1 MSHSQEKLVSF
12 SCFTKTTKKYIHCVI
27 ELSLVA
33 IVLRL
38 LGLVN
43 PFIFQA
49 IIDRILPFQ
58 RAESLYAIVVLMI
71 AIMLFSTALSSLS
84 GYLGAYLANR
94 LTLEFGQRIY
104 THVLSLS
111 LPTLRRWQ
119 VGELFTRIGEVDTIR
134 VFFNWNHRN
143 NCAECF
149 VRHHLSRSTF
159 FYQSAIH
166 FHRSYFFTVTND
178 FFSIGRSLLAPPI
191 TPCFHS
197 ASCP

>member
-1 MSHSQEKLVSF
+1 MRNSPEKLVSF
-12 SCFTKTTKKYIHCVI
+12 SWFTKTTKKYIHYVI

-43 PFIFQA
+43 PFIFQV

-84 GYLGAYLANR
+84 GYLGAYLANW
-94 LTLEFGQRIY
+94 LTLEFARRIY

-111 LPTLRRWQ
+111 LPTLRHWQ
-119 VGELFTRIGEVDTIR
+119 VGELFSRIGEVDTIR
-134 VFFNWNHRN
+134 GFLTGNSMSKNK
-143 NCAECF
+143 
-149 VRHHLSRSTF
+149 
-159 FYQSAIH
+159 
-166 FHRSYFFTVTND
+166 
-178 FFSIGRSLLAPPI
+178 
-191 TPCFHS
+191 
-197 ASCP
+197 